1 MAHSIYLNRLSQ
13 EEYKKL
19 SNDLWETQN
28 GKCFI
33 CGLDIERDVEETNID
48 HIMPLAAGGKD
59 SPSNFALTHAGCNKR
74 KQDSDLRVAQVLEK
88 LRVIQDK
95 VGNRTAT
102 LGDVL
107 CHFGGSVGKPSFKV
121 EGDTFKV
128 AFGDGMAQKLP
139 IFTDVL
145 SGEKTV
151 FLEVPIE
158 FLYHDE
164 LINPRGINTRIG
176 GLIKE
181 FYRGNPQLQ
190 VALARIDDGR
200 IKVFDG
206 QHKAAAQLL
215 LGQRKVLVRLFINPD
230 VQRLITT
237 NTNAGSKLKQVA
249 FDRAIMHQLS
259 NTLYGERI
267 ERYQTEHGLSPD
279 CFSFSEQ
286 NLVSHFKGQADLR
299 KYIIDAQKNQV
310 THSPENRLT
319 AYINFDGKRKDLPL
333 SYSAYDKAILSH
345 LIDSKL
351 ILDKPLDY
359 RSDEGKNPRQLEREQ
374 IIHFLNILAK
384 TIYIDKFDPEIGTN
398 RIENRISKG
407 DDAGI
412 TNDHLAAFRMSKEE
426 ILLASVPFMIQVI
439 TYTLT
444 FSGENFSEQGLFMV
458 EFPSSVWENLERFV
472 TNYAALPLWR
482 NRPLAETVFAG
493 KQTQGYWKEILSTG
507 CAPDGTRVLE
517 SGLKIIDMIS

>member
-1 MAHSIYLNRLSQ
+1 MAHSLYLSKLSS

-19 SNDLWETQN
+19 SDNLWEEQN
-28 GKCFI
+28 GKCYI
-33 CGLDIERDVEETNID
+33 CGRKIDRDVEETNVD
-48 HIMPLAAGGKD
+48 HITPLAAGGKD
-59 SPSNFALTHAGCNKR
+59 SPGNFALTHASCNKR
-74 KQDSDLRVAQVLEK
+74 KQDADLRVAQVLET
-88 LRVIQDK
+88 LRAIQEEA
-95 VGNRTAT
+95 GERTAT
-102 LGDVL
+102 LADVL
-107 CHFGGSVGKPSFKV
+107 EHFRGSTGNPSYRI
-121 EGDTFKV
+121 EGNTFKI
-128 AFGDGMAQKLP
+128 AFGDGIAERYP
-139 IFTDVL
+139 IFVDRL
-145 SGEKTV
+145 SGERTA

-181 FYRGNPQLQ
+181 FHRGNPQLQ

-200 IKVFDG
+200 IKIFDG

-215 LGQRKVLVRLFINPD
+215 LGQRKVLVRLFIDPD

-267 ERYQTEHGLSPD
+267 ERYQAEHDLSPD

-286 NLVSHFKGQADLR
+286 NLVSYFRGQADLR
-299 KYIIDAQKNQV
+299 RYIIEAQKNQV
-310 THSPENRLT
+310 THSPDNRLT

-333 SYSAYDKAILSH
+333 SYSAYDKAILYH

-359 RSDEGKNPRQLEREQ
+359 KSDEGRNPRQIERKQ
-374 IIHFLNILAK
+374 IVRFLNVLAK
-384 TIYIDKFDPEIGTN
+384 TIYVDKFNPEIGTN
-398 RIENRISKG
+398 RIENRVLKG
-407 DDAGI
+407 DDADI

-426 ILLASVPFMIQVI
+426 ILLAAVPYMIDVVSFALTYNGCIFDKKAPFM
-439 TYTLT
+439 T
-444 FSGENFSEQGLFMV
+444 
-458 EFPSSVWENLERFV
+458 EFPEPVWAALEHFV
-472 TNYAALPLWR
+472 QNYAELPIWR
-482 NRPLAETVFAG
+482 SRPLAETVFAG
-493 KQTQGYWKEILSTG
+493 KQNQNYWKAILKTG
-507 CAPDGTRVLE
+507 CTPDGTRVLE
-517 SGLKIIDMIS
+517 SGLKVNEMIS